1 MPITYKR
8 RRAMR
13 TTRRVKRRVARP
25 NRARVSKVNV
35 KQQLHFFTRRFAGPQ
50 VVGNAAYSPYLFAK
64 SFDFNSLPNV
74 SDFSNL
80 FDRYMITY
88 AKVSLYL
95 KIDPSAQ
102 TSAAATFPK
111 VYMIRD
117 YDDATTPTSLN
128 QLREHGNCKVRV
140 MNPNRPVTFGI
151 RPATLALTLWNGV
164 TPTGTPTWK
173 QWIDMVTLDVPHFG
187 VKWAID
193 DLTNTNYKV
202 DVEYQL
208 WFRCKD
214 VR

>member
-25 NRARVSKVNV
+25 VRARVSKVNV
-35 KQQLHFFTRRFAGPQ
+35 GQQLYYFTRRYAGTQ
-50 VVGNAAYSPYLFAK
+50 IVGNAAYNPYLFGT
-64 SFDFNSLPNV
+64 SFDLNKLPNV

-102 TSAAATFPK
+102 TATGATLPK
-111 VYMIRD
+111 VYMVRD
-117 YDDATTPTSLN
+117 YDDSATPTSLN
-128 QLREHGNCKVRV
+128 ALREHAKCKVRV
-140 MNPNRPVTFGI
+140 LNANKPVTFGI

-164 TPTGTPTWK
+164 TPTGCPKWK
-173 QWIDMVTLDVPHFG
+173 QWIDMATLDVPHYG
-187 VKWAID
+187 MKWAID